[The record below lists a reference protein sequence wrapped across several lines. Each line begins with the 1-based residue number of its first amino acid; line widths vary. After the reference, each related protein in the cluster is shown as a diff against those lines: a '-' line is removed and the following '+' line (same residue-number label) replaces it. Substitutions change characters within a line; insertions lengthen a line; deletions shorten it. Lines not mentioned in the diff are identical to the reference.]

1 MNKETRIRYFA
12 FWIAACKVK
21 GWDARDQELRRGQVM
36 FCMDQVGGPMVTTSD
51 PAFARDETTAL
62 LVYLDH
68 LAHPD
73 DLVKAAAWVD
83 CMKDYRAYNRAK
95 QADWHEEE
103 AYGAKGS
110 GKLRRNRF
118 GGQQKAAGDTFDPLD
133 PKAIEQRFL
142 TMRRAN
148 ERRTGYVNP
157 RDLAPAPAAV
167 RATVQS
173 NRPVERIQLAPVVPL
188 DDADSP
194 F

>member
-1 MNKETRIRYFA
+1 MMNQETRTRYFA
-12 FWIAACKVK
+12 FWIAACKAK
-21 GWDARDQELRRGQVM
+21 GWDAKDQDLRRGQVM

-51 PAFARDETTAL
+51 PAFERDETTAL
-62 LVYLDH
+62 LVYLNH

-83 CMKDYRAYNRAK
+83 CMKDYRAFNRAR
-95 QADWHEEE
+95 QADWHEAQ
-103 AYGAKGS
+103 AYGTQGS

-118 GGQQKAAGDTFDPLD
+118 NGQKNAAGDTFDPLD

-157 RDLAPAPAAV
+157 RDLAPAPAPAQKPAPQPEPAAV
-167 RATVQS
+167 
-173 NRPVERIQLAPVVPL
+173 E
-188 DDADSP
+188 DDGNP